1 MTQEKQTKLNKQK
14 QLNQDYAD
22 FLVEYAAAKARGEAM
37 GGFIAWRHE
46 DNREGI
52 KIDDSRKR

>member
-1 MTQEKQTKLNKQK
+1 MTKNNLNKQM

-22 FLVEYAAAKARGEAM
+22 FLVEYEAALALDNPT

-46 DNREGI
+46 NDRDGI
-52 KIDDSRKR
+52 KISECRAK